1 MRLGLISMALVFANL
16 AQADQVRF
24 VFKGAQFGA
33 HQMTFG
39 LNQEQVRN
47 ILKVSGDRVNL
58 GNVFY
63 VEGDSSQLAEFKS
76 KPGFSGMIRK
86 DVPPPV
92 QVVVGRPGSYTQVTG
107 DVEFTDQWW
116 VRDLGVKNAWTM
128 ASGAGVTIA
137 DCDAGFYHD
146 ESDLHDN
153 FLLDYRYDLSNTDD
167 PNTVNDGPYAYHG
180 TAVTSIMAG
189 VMDGKG
195 TNGIAYNAKIV
206 PLQNYNYDATDKLD
220 KEEATAKCILKA
232 IDTPEVDVLVLEN
245 QTANGSSETFI
256 GTRDA
261 VRLAMQAGIIVVG
274 AAGNYEQ
281 ELIEETKDNTGSII
295 VGALNQDGTSAYW
308 SNYGDRATVAAYG
321 ENLHTLY
328 GPNGQYGE
336 FGGTSGA
343 TPQVAATV
351 ALMKEVNPTLT
362 PDQARQILQDTRDLN
377 DGNRKTGGRLQT
389 DRAVEAAKNL
399 TASPTVH
406 NRQLAVRKA
415 LQEIL

>member
-1 MRLGLISMALVFANL
+1 MRLVLISIALVFASY
-16 AQADQVRF
+16 AKADQVRF

-47 ILKVSGDRVNL
+47 IFNVSGDRVNL
-58 GNVFY
+58 GNVYY
-63 VEGDSSQLAEFKS
+63 VEGDSSQLAEFKL

-86 DVPPPV
+86 DVPPPG
-92 QVVVGRPGSYTQVTG
+92 QTQVQQTPVNG

-116 VRDLGVKNAWTM
+116 VNALGVKKAWTM
-128 ASGAGVTIA
+128 ATGAGVTIA

-146 ESDLHDN
+146 ESDLHGN

-167 PNTVNDGPYAYHG
+167 PTTVNDGPFAYHG

-206 PLQNYNYDATDKLD
+206 PLQNYNYDNTDKLD

-232 IDTPEVDVLVLEN
+232 IDTPEVDIIVLEN

-261 VRLAMQAGIIVVG
+261 VRLALQAGIIVVG

-295 VGALNQDGTSAYW
+295 VGALNQDGTSANW

-328 GPNGQYGE
+328 GPNGAYGE

-362 PDQARQILQDTRDLN
+362 PDQARQILQDTREIN
-377 DGNRKTGGRLQT
+377 DGNKKTGGRLQT
-389 DRAVEAAKNL
+389 DRAVEASKNL
-399 TASPTVH
+399 TASPTVY